1 MSTKAVEREEAA
13 ATPRSSVARLSFGGG
28 GGGKSRANALADVNN
43 ALADVNITL
52 ASLPEYVQ
60 EKLKA
65 FDVDGDGF
73 ISLAEILRHGAEL
86 EQSKQHVAVRHQAL
100 RRAYAARADTCA
112 ADLAVRS
119 TTGA

>member
-1 MSTKAVEREEAA
+1 MTAPALPTAA
-13 ATPRSSVARLSFGGG
+13 AA
-28 GGGKSRANALADVNN
+28 SRAARNALADVNN

-73 ISLAEILRHGAEL
+73 ISLAEILRHRPSDGAEL
-86 EQSKQHVAVRHQAL
+86 EQSKQHVAVRCGPCMTSLLAL
-100 RRAYAARADTCA
+100 TRALPILC
-112 ADLAVRS
+112 S

>member
-1 MSTKAVEREEAA
+1 MSSKAVEREEAA
-13 ATPRSSVARLSFGGG
+13 ATPCSSMARLSMGHAS
-28 GGGKSRANALADVNN
+28 GGKSRANALNDVNN

-86 EQSKQHVAVRHQAL
+86 EQSKQHVAVRHVAL
-100 RRAYAARADTCA
+100 RRA
-112 ADLAVRS
+112 
-119 TTGA
+119 